1 MKLWEIIKAHFAA
14 HRSRGKG
21 SFFWRI
27 AVENLVVTLFFCL
40 LLSAVSWTTGID
52 IPTRT
57 DLDNE
62 TLGGLLVLIVVIAP
76 IIETLLLQVVPV
88 MIARKCGFT
97 FWWQVALS
105 ATIFALLHFPLGV
118 ATGICAGVVGGFY
131 LGFAYVTWREKTG
144 SGFWMTTG
152 LHAVLNFFA
161 WIMIAAATLSNDTQD
176 TVSGDN
182 FRLEVQRVTTNND
195 LLVTVLKIHVAEDAA
210 KSKKVQLSC
219 SCGDARGTVT
229 LSDPTAGIM
238 QDGEVMLSAWRIIAN
253 QSDNSA
259 YVQMLIQVKATNN
272 VVELNAVDESGVR
285 TFPKWVRLDHYL
297 IITAHDG
304 VYPLNKPVW
313 VAVLNGKGVTLNVG
327 KVPGNIPSPVVRM
340 PPNIAPK
347 PKITAH

>member
-1 MKLWEIIKAHFAA
+1 MKLWEIIKAHFVA

-27 AVENLVVTLFFCL
+27 AVENLAVTLFFLL

-62 TLGGLLVLIVVIAP
+62 TLGGLFVIIVVMAP
-76 IIETLLLQVVPV
+76 IIETLLLQVLPV
-88 MIARKCGFT
+88 MIARKCGLT

-105 ATIFALLHFPLGV
+105 ATIFALLHFQLGV

-131 LGFAYVTWREKTG
+131 LGFSYVTWREKTG
-144 SGFWMTTG
+144 SGFWMTAG
-152 LHAVLNFFA
+152 LHAVRNFFA
-161 WIMIAAATLSNDTQD
+161 WIMIAATTLGNDTQD

-182 FRLEVQRVTTNND
+182 FRLEVQLVTANND
-195 LLVTVLKIHVAEDAA
+195 LLVSVLKIHVANDAF
-210 KSKKVQLSC
+210 KSKEVQLSC
-219 SCGDARGTVT
+219 FCEDADGTVT
-229 LSDPTAGIM
+229 LSDPRAGIM
-238 QDGEVMLSAWRIIAN
+238 QDGEVVLSAWRIVAN

-272 VVELNAVDESGVR
+272 VGASDAGDESGVR

-304 VYPLNKPVW
+304 VYPLNKPVGIG
-313 VAVLNGKGVTLNVG
+313 VLDGKPVTLNVG
-327 KVPGNIPSPVVRM
+327 KLPGNIPSPVVRM
-340 PPNIAPK
+340 PTNTAPK